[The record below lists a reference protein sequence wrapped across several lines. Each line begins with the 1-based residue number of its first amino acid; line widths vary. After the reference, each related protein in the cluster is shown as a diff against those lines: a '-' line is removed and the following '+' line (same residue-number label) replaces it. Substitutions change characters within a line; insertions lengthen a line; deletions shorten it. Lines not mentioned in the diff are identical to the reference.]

1 MAGTRNGGRKNYGNE
16 EGRENKD
23 GNEERRE
30 IMTGIRK
37 GGRKW
42 RENNLAGMEI
52 IAESEWAGE
61 NGGKTKGR
69 TNWRE

>member
-1 MAGTRNGGRKNYGNE
+1 MAGTRNGGRKNDGNE
-16 EGRENKD
+16 EGRENKG

-42 RENNLAGMEI
+42 RENNL
-52 IAESEWAGE
+52 
-61 NGGKTKGR
+61 
-69 TNWRE
+69 